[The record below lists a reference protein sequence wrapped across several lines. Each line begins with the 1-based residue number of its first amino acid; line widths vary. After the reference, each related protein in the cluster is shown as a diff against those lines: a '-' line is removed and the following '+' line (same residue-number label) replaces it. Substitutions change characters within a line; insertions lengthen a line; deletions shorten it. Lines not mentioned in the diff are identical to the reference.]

1 MDFIKTLLVLL
12 KRWYVALPVF
22 VVAVGAAAGVYASVP
37 VRYSSTGT
45 VVLTAPTAG
54 ASSGGQSAQER
65 GQTNPLLAFDS
76 SLSITAS
83 IIIQGMGT
91 PQVAD
96 QLGADK
102 ENTFEVSSGELGG
115 PFIVVKTESPS
126 AQRAQ
131 AMVQQVVDRV
141 RAELDARQKTL
152 KAPPSTF
159 IKADEVVPASIPD
172 KLLGGKMRAAGAAL
186 ALGLFASLGSAFGI
200 ESVLARRRAKPK
212 AKNRDKDKKAAAK
225 EPDDDAPRSMSG
237 TIDHPVDH
245 PVDHPADQIDD
256 RTVIMPRVRALN
268 GAQRKT
274 NGSTKT
280 VPHTSPVSAGGRP
293 VRRQP
298 DGTAD
303 KT

>member
-12 KRWYVALPVF
+12 KRWYVALPIF
-22 VVAVGAAAGVYASVP
+22 VIAVGAASLVYASVP

-54 ASSGGQSAQER
+54 ASSGQSSQER

-83 IIIQGMGT
+83 IIIQSMGT
-91 PQVAD
+91 PQVATE
-96 QLGADK
+96 LGADK
-102 ENTFEVSSGELGG
+102 QNTFEVSSGELGG
-115 PFIVVKTESPS
+115 PFIVVQTESSS

-131 AMVQQVVDRV
+131 AMVQQVIDRV
-141 RAELDARQKTL
+141 RAQLDARQKTL

-159 IKADEVVPASIPD
+159 IKADEVVPASVPE

-200 ESVLARRRAKPK
+200 ESVLARRRSSPK
-212 AKNRDKDKKAAAK
+212 AKKPAKDPK
-225 EPDDDAPRSMSG
+225 PPVRHRDDDDDPPRSMSG
-237 TIDHPVDH
+237 TIDHP
-245 PVDHPADQIDD
+245 PED

-268 GAQRKT
+268 GSLRKG
-274 NGSTKT
+274 NVSTKT
-280 VPHTSPVSAGGRP
+280 VPHTSPVSAAPRP
-293 VRRQP
+293 VRRPP
-298 DGTAD
+298 DSAAD
-303 KT
+303 ES

>member
-12 KRWYVALPVF
+12 KRWYVALPIF
-22 VVAVGAAAGVYASVP
+22 VITVGAASLVYASVP
-37 VRYSSTGT
+37 VRYSSNGT

-54 ASSGGQSAQER
+54 ASSGQSSQER

-83 IIIQGMGT
+83 IIIQSMGT
-91 PQVAD
+91 PQVATE
-96 QLGADK
+96 LGADK

-131 AMVQQVVDRV
+131 AMVEQVVDRV
-141 RAELDARQKTL
+141 RGELDARQKTL

-159 IKADEVVPASIPD
+159 IKADEVVPASVPE

-200 ESVLARRRAKPK
+200 ESVVARRRSSPK
-212 AKNRDKDKKAAAK
+212 AKKPANDEKPPGPD
-225 EPDDDAPRSMSG
+225 PDDDDESPRSMSG
-237 TIDHPVDH
+237 TIDHPG
-245 PVDHPADQIDD
+245 DD

-268 GAQRKT
+268 GSLRKA
-274 NGSTKT
+274 NVSSKT
-280 VPHTSPVSAGGRP
+280 VPHASPVSAAPRP

-298 DGTAD
+298 DNAAD
-303 KT
+303 KS